1 MRTVEQ
7 MKRSGDGSSSRPRK
21 RALAKFPLN
30 NPIQV
35 IMIEWSLIYCV
46 ESVSRMARPKSED
59 KRNAILAAA
68 AQVIAEQGLGAP
80 TARIAKV
87 AGVAEGTLFT
97 YFESKDVL
105 LNELYLDI
113 KSDMR
118 EVMMAAY
125 PKSESVEKR
134 ARYVWQQYVDWGV
147 AFPDKRRAVT
157 QLAVSDRLSEQ
168 TRAIG
173 LEAFADVSEM
183 METSIASGV
192 LRDQPPAF
200 VAAIMGSLADTTM
213 EFIERDPAQAG
224 RYRDAGFEAFWHAV
238 AKT

>member
-1 MRTVEQ
+1 
-7 MKRSGDGSSSRPRK
+7 
-21 RALAKFPLN
+21 
-30 NPIQV
+30 
-35 IMIEWSLIYCV
+35 
-46 ESVSRMARPKSED
+46 MARPKSED

-113 KSDMR
+113 KSALR
-118 EVMMAAY
+118 EVMMVAY
-125 PKSESVEKR
+125 PKSASIEKR
-134 ARYVWQQYVDWGV
+134 SRYVWQQYVDWGV
-147 AFPDKRRAVT
+147 AFPDKRRAVA
-157 QLAVSDRLSEQ
+157 QLSVSDRLSEH

-173 LEAFADVSEM
+173 QQAFADIHEM
-183 METSIASGV
+183 METSIASGA

-200 VAAIMGSLADTTM
+200 VAAIMGSLAETTI
-213 EFIERDPAQAG
+213 EFIERDPAQAE

-238 AKT
+238 AKP

>member
-1 MRTVEQ
+1 
-7 MKRSGDGSSSRPRK
+7 
-21 RALAKFPLN
+21 
-30 NPIQV
+30 
-35 IMIEWSLIYCV
+35 
-46 ESVSRMARPKSED
+46 MARPKSED

-97 YFESKDVL
+97 YFENKDVL

-118 EVMMAAY
+118 DVMMAAY
-125 PKSESVEKR
+125 PRSGSVEQR
-134 ARYVWQQYVDWGV
+134 VRYVWQQYVDWGV

-157 QLAVSDRLSEQ
+157 QLAVCDRLSEQ
-168 TRAIG
+168 ARAIG
-173 LEAFADVSEM
+173 MEAFADVNAM
-183 METSIASGV
+183 METSVASGI
-192 LRDQPPAF
+192 LRNQPPAF

-213 EFIERDPAQAG
+213 EFMERDPAQAA